1 MSGNDFDEWIES
13 AKSDLIE
20 FNNCFQRKDFHK
32 ALYYLQQTLEK
43 SAKAS
48 MMATSFSVANQPQK
62 VKILKE
68 LNLPVFGPINYKHEW
83 REVFINQV
91 KKILSN
97 PNLKEFIKLFEN
109 NGMKEIEDTITR
121 ALNVNDLKNP
131 TESQITQTIKTSQ
144 NLLSKIDSKR
154 IKFQI
159 DEVLSE
165 YLTLLDDIA
174 KQYGINVKEVINLV
188 KSYLNI
194 TIIIVALMLLSTL
207 LNPFEQN
214 RYPENF
220 EKDKPLIPHLKQF
233 KNILNHCIEDLEKS
247 SWLN

>member
-1 MSGNDFDEWIES
+1 MSGNDFDGWIES
-13 AKSDLIE
+13 AKGDLID
-20 FNNCFQRKDFHK
+20 FDNCFQRKDFHK

-62 VKILKE
+62 VKILNK
-68 LNLPVFGPINYKHEW
+68 LDLPVYVPINYGHDW
-83 REVFINQV
+83 RKVFIRQL

-97 PNLKEFIKLFEN
+97 PTLKEFIKLFEN
-109 NGMKEIEDTITR
+109 KGMEYIESTITR
-121 ALNVNDLKNP
+121 ALNVNDLENP
-131 TESQITQTIKTSQ
+131 TEAQITQTIKTSQ
-144 NLLSKIDSKR
+144 NLLSINKSKR

-165 YLTLLDDIA
+165 YLPLLDDIA
-174 KQYGINVKEVINLV
+174 KQYGINVKEVINLI

-194 TIIIVALMLLSTL
+194 TIIIVVLMLLSTL

-214 RYPENF
+214 RYPGNF
-220 EKDKPLIPHLKQF
+220 EIDRPLMPHLKQF
-233 KNILNHCIEDLEKS
+233 ENILNNCIKNLEKYS
-247 SWLN
+247 K